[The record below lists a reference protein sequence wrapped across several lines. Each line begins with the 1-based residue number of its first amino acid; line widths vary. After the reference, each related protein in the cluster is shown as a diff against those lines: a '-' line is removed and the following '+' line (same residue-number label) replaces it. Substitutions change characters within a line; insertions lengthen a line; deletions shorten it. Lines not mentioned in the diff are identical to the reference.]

1 MPVQVLGA
9 LMLKAGKAA
18 EAAKH
23 LQQALDIK
31 VNRSQP
37 SVNAWPADCAA
48 KYIAVAPCVP
58 WLADLLAAPS
68 LQTVCFPEE

>member
-1 MPVQVLGA
+1 VQELGA

-31 VNRSQP
+31 VVHHTAICECMASWMFNM
-37 SVNAWPADCAA
+37 
-48 KYIAVAPCVP
+48 
-58 WLADLLAAPS
+58 
-68 LQTVCFPEE
+68 